1 MKKILHLCNQR
12 NTMRDRQCG
21 SGGKTASFPPPPP
34 SGPPLPRS
42 LTLACNLRSTV
53 PQGRGGPRKGREE
66 QEKIRS
72 PIIPLPPPPS
82 QKVIVA
88 RMLSCFSRWVGIG
101 CRRLASRAEPS
112 CSALWRA
119 ATAAFTSAWRRCR
132 RPSRERPQ
140 PRGTTKRRRRRLS
153 PSCLIPPPPLGDQ
166 PSARSLE
173 GGRRRRQ
180 C

>member
-1 MKKILHLCNQR
+1 
-12 NTMRDRQCG
+12 MRKRREN
-21 SGGKTASFPPPPP
+21 SLFPSPSSLWPSPP
-34 SGPPLPRS
+34 SISDLGVQSPFDRA
-42 LTLACNLRSTV
+42 TGE
-53 PQGRGGPRKGREE
+53 GRAKEGGGEE

-166 PSARSLE
+166 SSARSLE